1 MHAGRLTHVM
11 GPHQTSYIFAR
22 MIEFRRLNVS
32 VWRTADS
39 ICMLVRVASYLRL
52 LVAELCSREVRV
64 CPESSLPGCARRS
77 YYQCGKISTFDFKF
91 KLK

>member
-39 ICMLVRVASYLRL
+39 ICMLVRVASYL

-64 CPESSLPGCARRS
+64 CPESSRRS
-77 YYQCGKISTFDFKF
+77 YQCGKISTFDFKF